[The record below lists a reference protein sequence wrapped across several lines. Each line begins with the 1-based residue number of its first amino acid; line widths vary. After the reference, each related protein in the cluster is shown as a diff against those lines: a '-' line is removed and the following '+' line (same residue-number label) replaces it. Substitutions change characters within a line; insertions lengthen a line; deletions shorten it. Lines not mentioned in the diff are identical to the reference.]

1 MNMKDFIYKNN
12 NEIYELNITKLLLTT
27 IIFALFHS
35 LYLINTQEKRINN
48 IKTISLKEATKQKII
63 NRFIVLIVTFMF
75 LIIEINK
82 LYSCNDI
89 IKQKARI
96 AVVSFAFISLLLDV
110 LLSLNDYNTL

>member
-12 NEIYELNITKLLLTT
+12 NEIYELNITKLLLTI

-63 NRFIVLIVTFMF
+63 NTFMF